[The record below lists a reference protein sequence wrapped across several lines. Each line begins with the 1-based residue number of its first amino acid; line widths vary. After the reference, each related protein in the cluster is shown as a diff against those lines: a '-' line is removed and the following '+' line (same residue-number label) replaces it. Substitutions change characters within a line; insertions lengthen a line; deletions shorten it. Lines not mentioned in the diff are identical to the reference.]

1 MKVPFL
7 DLQQQYR
14 QIEGELM
21 PRLQKVMAD
30 GTFVLGNEV
39 REFEENLVKYCGC
52 KYAVGVANGT
62 DAIILAL
69 KALGIQSEDEV
80 ITAANTFV
88 PQRKPLN
95 MRARSRSWRIVTRSP
110 TRLTPSLLKRL
121 SVRVPER

>member
-1 MKVPFL
+1 
-7 DLQQQYR
+7 
-14 QIEGELM
+14 M

-88 PQRKPLN
+88 QQRKPLN

-110 TRLTPSLLKRL
+110 EANRVRLVEDVRHFKWTRT
-121 SVRVPER
+121 VCFQGDNI